1 MNITEQLKAIRK
13 IALTA
18 LGENSTLTW
27 EGNSAAC
34 HRTSTVSRSRQVNE
48 DGYDDGFDD
57 LYVLVNEDYV
67 DGWVLE
73 PMVTLVDLDGVQYMT
88 GRTVKN
94 GGGYLKIYLRKL
106 L

>member
-13 IALTA
+13 IAIAT
-18 LGENSTLTW
+18 LGENSTLTLD
-27 EGNSAAC
+27 GNTAAC
-34 HRTSTVSRSRQVNE
+34 HRTATISRSRSVNE

-67 DGWVLE
+67 EGWELE
-73 PMVTLVDLDGVQYMT
+73 PMVTRVDLDGVEYMT
-88 GRTVKN
+88 GRTVKD